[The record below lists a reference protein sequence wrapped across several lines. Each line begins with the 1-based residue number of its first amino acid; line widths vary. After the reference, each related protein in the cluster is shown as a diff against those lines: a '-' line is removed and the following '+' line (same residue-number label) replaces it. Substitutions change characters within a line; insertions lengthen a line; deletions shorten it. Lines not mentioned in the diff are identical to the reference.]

1 MTPTG
6 LHGSALDL
14 RFLRRIAHAALP
26 LACVLVPGAVFAEVS
41 EHLEYVFYEIAA
53 RPGESLAAQLR
64 AASPIKEDGRV
75 YFGHTRSNVRWNFNW
90 TTDASGLCRISTTTT
105 DVRAVITLPRIIGA
119 TTQQTAAFTRF
130 IAALRQH
137 ELGHYKIALQAAQ
150 AIDDELRAH
159 AGMSNCQALANY
171 ANTCAERTLTRF
183 NEKGRQYDRDTDY
196 GRTQGAW
203 IDE

>member
-6 LHGSALDL
+6 SRGSALER
-14 RFLRRIAHAALP
+14 RFLRRIACAAIP
-26 LACVLVPGAVFAEVS
+26 LTGILASGAVLAEVS
-41 EHLEYVFYEIAA
+41 EHLEYVYYEATA
-53 RPGESLAAQLR
+53 RPDRPLVAQLR
-64 AASPIKEDGRV
+64 AASPIKEDGRIF
-75 YFGHTRSNVRWNFNW
+75 FGHTRSNIRWNFNW
-90 TTDASGLCRISTTTT
+90 TTDGSGLCRISATTTE
-105 DVRAVITLPRIIGA
+105 VRAVITLPRIIGA
-119 TTQQTAAFTRF
+119 DTQQTAAFTRF

-137 ELGHYKIALQAAQ
+137 ELGHYRIALQAAQ

-183 NEKGRQYDRDTDY
+183 NELGRQYDKDTDY